1 LGLDITIYFYHG
13 ADANIF
19 GHVGIGVNSQP
30 PLGLEDQCGCREQ
43 ESKAELGQTVPGAL
57 KRSTDRL
64 MATVTIK
71 TAPSVD
77 AAVSEAI
84 LEDELDPPDYN
95 ALTHNCV
102 QEVNRILGKGGLTA
116 SSYEVLPGSE
126 LIDLSL
132 IYGVLPVYY

>member
-1 LGLDITIYFYHG
+1 
-13 ADANIF
+13 
-19 GHVGIGVNSQP
+19 
-30 PLGLEDQCGCREQ
+30 
-43 ESKAELGQTVPGAL
+43 
-57 KRSTDRL
+57 